1 MNMRNIESKIVI
13 AAALQDKQTIVDIH
27 SELSNT
33 KAKMDRWFNKY
44 LDLYGEKLDTAD
56 RKDPIR
62 KLYNSKFDEYSNV
75 SRVLKVAEIYMKEN
89 NV

>member
-1 MNMRNIESKIVI
+1 MRNIESKIVI

-62 KLYNSKFDEYSNV
+62 KLYNSKFDEYSDV

>member
-1 MNMRNIESKIVI
+1 MRNIESKIVI